1 MSRGRKR
8 QKLAVS
14 RGNLE
19 GNRCRF
25 YRKVMHLYAMSN
37 TVPVFALVLMKSIFN
52 ALRLGE
58 KSVQLKKNWQ
68 E

>member
-1 MSRGRKR
+1 
-8 QKLAVS
+8 
-14 RGNLE
+14 
-19 GNRCRF
+19 
-25 YRKVMHLYAMSN
+25 MHLYAMSN
-37 TVPVFALVLMKSIFN
+37 TVPVLALVLMKSIFN